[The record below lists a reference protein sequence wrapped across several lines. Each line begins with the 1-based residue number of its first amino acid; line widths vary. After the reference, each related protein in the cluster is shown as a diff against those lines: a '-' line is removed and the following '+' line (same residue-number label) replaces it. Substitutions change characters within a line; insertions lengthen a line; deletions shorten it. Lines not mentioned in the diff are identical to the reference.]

1 MKKGILITILL
12 LLLFSG
18 AYAVYRYRQE
28 VYLPEK
34 RMTSAL
40 DKQEKLFDR
49 VRPDVEN
56 IPVATAADSP
66 DMQPV
71 TGSETVTEAAVPS
84 PVEEVRKVC
93 SDAVGW
99 LYVPDTGIDYPVV
112 QGEDNSFYLDH
123 GLDRESDP
131 FGLPF
136 LDCRCAGD
144 FSGYTSII
152 YAHNFEGM
160 LMFAPVGLY
169 RDSSYMDSHRQGF
182 LVTDK
187 GRQEIE
193 FFAYLTVPSDSPI
206 YNTVFI
212 TDKDRRE
219 YAELLL
225 HTAAYHSSVT
235 AEELS
240 AKNLVLL
247 STCTFEYDEARGVL
261 AGFFK

>member
-1 MKKGILITILL
+1 
-12 LLLFSG
+12 
-18 AYAVYRYRQE
+18 
-28 VYLPEK
+28 
-34 RMTSAL
+34 
-40 DKQEKLFDR
+40 
-49 VRPDVEN
+49 
-56 IPVATAADSP
+56 
-66 DMQPV
+66 
-71 TGSETVTEAAVPS
+71 
-84 PVEEVRKVC
+84 
-93 SDAVGW
+93 
-99 LYVPDTGIDYPVV
+99 
-112 QGEDNSFYLDH
+112 
-123 GLDRESDP
+123 
-131 FGLPF
+131 
-136 LDCRCAGD
+136 
-144 FSGYTSII
+144 
-152 YAHNFEGM
+152 
-160 LMFAPVGLY
+160 MFAPVGLY

-261 AGFFK
+261 AGFLK